1 VVEVSPVLPV
11 RFEGLNA
18 PENELSA
25 LLRRKDPFFGAKIP
39 ATEAILKRHADAIEQ
54 YLAAKGQPEK
64 IIGKVVADAPEQFAI
79 VFRPAAGPPKVAEVR
94 FEGNSVVPSSA
105 LLNSFAGVAYG
116 TVYSEPAFRQ
126 LLDSG
131 VRPIYEAR
139 GRIRVAFPKIQT
151 EKAKGV
157 EGLVVTVTV
166 DEGASFDLGE
176 LRLAGEWPVPAKEML
191 KIGGLK
197 TGDLAKFDEVDAA
210 VERMKKRL
218 RREGY
223 MRAGVKVTRIV
234 DDEKK
239 TVALEMRPELGP
251 QFTFGT
257 LTLKGL
263 DIHGE
268 AAIKKLW
275 GMKEGKPFNADYPN
289 YFLEQIKAQGV
300 FDDLG
305 GASASLKTDE
315 QTRVVAVSLN
325 FRPASTESGAGSRAT
340 SRRPAP

>member
-1 VVEVSPVLPV
+1 M
-11 RFEGLNA
+11 
-18 PENELSA
+18 
-25 LLRRKDPFFGAKIP
+25 I
-39 ATEAILKRHADAIEQ
+39 
-54 YLAAKGQPEK
+54 
-64 IIGKVVADAPEQFAI
+64 
-79 VFRPAAGPPKVAEVR
+79 
-94 FEGNSVVPSSA
+94 
-105 LLNSFAGVAYG
+105 
-116 TVYSEPAFRQ
+116 
-126 LLDSG
+126 
-131 VRPIYEAR
+131 
-139 GRIRVAFPKIQT
+139 
-151 EKAKGV
+151 
-157 EGLVVTVTV
+157 VTVTV

-176 LRLAGEWPVPAKEML
+176 LRLSGEWPVPAKEML
-191 KIGGLK
+191 KVGGLK

-223 MRAGVKVTRIV
+223 MRAGVKVERIV

-239 TVALEMRPELGP
+239 TVALDMRPELGP

-275 GMKEGKPFNADYPN
+275 GMKEGKPFNADYPS

-300 FDDLG
+300 FDELG
-305 GASASLKTDE
+305 DTSASLKTDE
-315 QTRVVAVSLN
+315 QTRVVDVTLN

-340 SRRPAP
+340 SRRPVP